1 MNEIMRLFQSRYFG
15 LGDASGGGGDGGQGG
30 GQQGAGDQG
39 NQGGGQGGNQAGQQ
53 GSGDTWQPPQGLP
66 ADFVGK
72 DANETISKL
81 FAGYTELDGRAA
93 GLREKISKLPAAP
106 KTPDEYT
113 FAPEGDLKNYFGDV
127 ANDPLLKSSRIA
139 AHKLGMSNE
148 QFSGFITEAISPL
161 VKEGILPA
169 PYDPAKEI
177 ETFSTANGYDKKR
190 AAEVLAAN
198 ETFANGLGEQLT
210 SAVPEAMRP
219 QVKAA
224 IVALTD
230 TAAGM
235 QLLSALSARFNDI
248 GIKVGGEQSGN
259 GAITDA
265 DLKKLDGDPRID
277 PANRNHT
284 DPNRRFDPDLRK
296 RYDEA
301 YMRLRNAG

>member
-1 MNEIMRLFQSRYFG
+1 MNMILQKFRTRTFG
-15 LGDASGGGGDGGQGG
+15 LGDAAGGGDGGQGG
-30 GQQGAGDQG
+30 GGQQGAGGQGNQAGDQGG
-39 NQGGGQGGNQAGQQ
+39 NQGGGEA
-53 GSGDTWQPPQGLP
+53 WQPPQGFP

-72 DANETISKL
+72 DANETLSKL

-106 KTPDEYT
+106 KSPDEYT
-113 FAPEGDLKNYFGDV
+113 FAPEGDLKNYFGDTST
-127 ANDPLLKSSRIA
+127 DPMLKSSRIA
-139 AHKLGMSNE
+139 AHKLNMSNE
-148 QFSGFITEAISPL
+148 QYAGFITETIAPL

-235 QLLSALSARFNDI
+235 QLLSALSTRFNDI
-248 GIKVGGEQSGN
+248 GIKIGGEQSGN
-259 GAITDA
+259 GQITDA
-265 DLKKLDGDPRID
+265 DLKKLDADPRID
-277 PANRNHT
+277 PANRNHP
-284 DPNRRFDPDLRK
+284 DVNRRYDPDLRK

-301 YMRLRNAG
+301 YQRLRNAG